1 MQAVEQWKLIEES
14 LGPDWEEARLSFT
27 VEDAS
32 AIGDAAAAL
41 APLSPGRSGSE
52 LRFQVMRR
60 GGGPDKL
67 RNLLGRL
74 DRKRIWGT
82 LTLAESR
89 AATPAAAAQR
99 AGARPERQP
108 RPELGRRAREA
119 PARVA
124 RSPLRAR
131 VGLDRLPSAR
141 GAPRRALE
149 PDAKTDRG
157 RSPLSGLRGRGLRE
171 LRNVSRDGEAL
182 SRAHGRRRSH
192 GSHERRGCAFGH
204 GLRGDARSG
213 LAHRRPRRLTFGVRP
228 VGV

>member
-1 MQAVEQWKLIEES
+1 MQAVEQWKLTEES

-32 AIGDAAAAL
+32 AIVDAAAAL

-89 AATPAAAAQR
+89 AATPAAAAQEPERDPSVSLVQSWDAALAKLPPGGAISSASSSWTRPTYFR
-99 AGARPERQP
+99 ARRSSARP
-108 RPELGRRAREA
+108 
-119 PARVA
+119 
-124 RSPLRAR
+124 
-131 VGLDRLPSAR
+131 
-141 GAPRRALE
+141 
-149 PDAKTDRG
+149 
-157 RSPLSGLRGRGLRE
+157 
-171 LRNVSRDGEAL
+171 
-182 SRAHGRRRSH
+182 
-192 GSHERRGCAFGH
+192 
-204 GLRGDARSG
+204 
-213 LAHRRPRRLTFGVRP
+213 
-228 VGV
+228 